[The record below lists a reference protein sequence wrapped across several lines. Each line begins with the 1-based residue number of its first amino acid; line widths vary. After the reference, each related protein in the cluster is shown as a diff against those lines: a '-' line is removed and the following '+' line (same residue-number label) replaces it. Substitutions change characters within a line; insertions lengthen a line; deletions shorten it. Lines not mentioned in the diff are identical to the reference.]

1 MRVDRLTYVGHATT
15 LIELDGVALLT
26 DPVLRDRIG
35 HVRRIAP
42 PVTDR
47 LHPDAM
53 LISHAHRDHLDLPSL
68 RLLPSS
74 VPAFAPPVAAELL
87 RRAGRPVTE
96 LAAGQRVR
104 VGQLEIAAV
113 EAAHD
118 GRRIPAGRARD
129 SIGYLIEGTV
139 CVYFAGDTDLF
150 AGMRDLAAGG
160 IDVALLPVW
169 GWGPRLGPGHLDP
182 ERAARAAGVLK
193 PRVAVPIHWGT
204 FATARAWWRSD
215 PAMPA
220 REFERYAALHAPDAA
235 VSILHPG
242 ESSPLS
248 PAARE
253 AS

>member
-1 MRVDRLTYVGHATT
+1 VRPGRLTYVGHATT
-15 LIELDGVALLT
+15 LIEVDGVAVLT
-26 DPVLRDRIG
+26 DPVLRDRIS

-42 PVTDR
+42 PFTGR
-47 LHPDAM
+47 LDPDAI

-68 RLLPSS
+68 RRLPPT
-74 VPAFAPPVAAELL
+74 VTAFAPPAAADLL

-96 LAAGQRVR
+96 LAPGQRAR
-104 VGQLEIAAV
+104 VGALEITAV

-129 SIGYLIEGTV
+129 AIGYLIDGTMRV
-139 CVYFAGDTDLF
+139 SFAGDTDLF
-150 AGMRDLAAGG
+150 EGMRDLATGV
-160 IDVALLPVW
+160 DVALLPVW
-169 GWGPRLGPGHLDP
+169 GWGARLCPGHLDP
-182 ERAARAAGVLK
+182 ERAALAAGRLK

-204 FATARAWWRSD
+204 FASPRAWWRSD

-220 REFERYAALHAPDAA
+220 REFERYAALHAADVA
-235 VSILHPG
+235 VSILLPG
-242 ESSPLS
+242 QSSALL

>member
-1 MRVDRLTYVGHATT
+1 LRADRLTYVGHATT

-26 DPVLRDRIG
+26 DPVLRNRVG

-42 PVTDR
+42 PFTGR
-47 LHPDAM
+47 LHPDVI

-68 RLLPSS
+68 RLLPST
-74 VPAFAPPVAAELL
+74 VPALAPPAAAELL
-87 RRAGRPVTE
+87 RRRGRPVTE
-96 LAAGQRVR
+96 LAPGQRVR
-104 VGQLEIAAV
+104 VDQLEIAAV

-118 GRRIPAGRARD
+118 GRRIPVGRARD
-129 SIGYLIEGTV
+129 AIGYLIEGTV
-139 CVYFAGDTDLF
+139 SVYFAGDTDLF
-150 AGMRDLAAGG
+150 AGMRDLAAAG

-182 ERAARAAGVLK
+182 ERAARAAGLLK

-204 FATARAWWRSD
+204 FATTRASWRSD

-235 VSILHPG
+235 VSILLPG
-242 ESSPLS
+242 KSSALP